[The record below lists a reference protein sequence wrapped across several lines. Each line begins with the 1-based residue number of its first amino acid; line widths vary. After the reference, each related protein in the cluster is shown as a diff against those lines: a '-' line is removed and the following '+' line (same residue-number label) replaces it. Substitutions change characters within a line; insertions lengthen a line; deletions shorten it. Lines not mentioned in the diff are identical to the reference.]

1 MWHYSTLGNTEQFF
15 WWKLMLRNHL
25 LILPSSWNNS
35 INVPDKMCYRE
46 TTFFRFVSCI
56 ADSLSL
62 QKSQLLCWLLW
73 ITPPQDVCFPPC
85 FLHVGQGKRCDWLWF
100 VLFSYWWGITG
111 CSFTQIPYLPLE
123 ILNYSYLFLS
133 VRTSFV
139 FFNFLVSYFL
149 ASWRNITWLSLRQIW
164 L

>member
-1 MWHYSTLGNTEQFF
+1 MWHYSTLRNIEQFF

-73 ITPPQDVCFPPC
+73 ITPPQDICFLPC

-100 VLFSYWWGITG
+100 ELFSYWWGITG
-111 CSFTQIPYLPLE
+111 CSFRQRFLTYLWKYWIVPICSFLWAQVLYFSTSLFHIFLHLE
-123 ILNYSYLFLS
+123 E
-133 VRTSFV
+133 T
-139 FFNFLVSYFL
+139 
-149 ASWRNITWLSLRQIW
+149 
-164 L
+164 